1 MFFSNDLYFLLPEL
15 FWVLVGVS
23 LLLFSTLLT
32 TRLRL
37 VLMPRLGYIFICF
50 VLYFA
55 VLYVS
60 LPTIEYAVLDYQYVS
75 DQFAFSFKLVF
86 LFLLI
91 LCVYSSIDYYFL
103 ERVFFVEYYFLIIF
117 FCVSSFLLISSNDFT
132 LFYLAIELQSLVL
145 YTLAA
150 LKRYNV
156 FSTESGLKYFVLGA
170 FSSGL
175 LLFSISLFYGFY
187 GFLNFYEAKFVF
199 LGWFVLSTHYAIAL
213 AIIFLLS
220 ALMFKLAA
228 APFHIWI
235 PDVYE
240 GAPSAVVLLFSILPK
255 LAVLAFI
262 VKLFAGFLY
271 EYSAVW
277 YSVLF
282 FAGIFS
288 VIVGTFGALNQIN
301 IKRLY
306 AYSAIVNIGYLITA
320 ASYGT
325 LESFT
330 VLFNYLC
337 LYFFSTIAIFLVLM
351 LFRNLPGLK
360 KIKYLLEY
368 SAFATYSSLL
378 AIFIA
383 LIFFSLAGVPPLAG
397 FFIKF
402 FLFKVI
408 FVADFLAN
416 PGFFIIL
423 IMSVISSF
431 YYIRVVRFLFFTN
444 TRKPVLFAKLNYFVV
459 FVFVVVCA
467 WMFVF
472 FFFQPAILSFIEY
485 LSASLYF

>member
-1 MFFSNDLYFLLPEL
+1 
-15 FWVLVGVS
+15 
-23 LLLFSTLLT
+23 
-32 TRLRL
+32 
-37 VLMPRLGYIFICF
+37 MPRLGYIFICF

-228 APFHIWI
+228 APFHI
-235 PDVYE
+235 
-240 GAPSAVVLLFSILPK
+240 
-255 LAVLAFI
+255 
-262 VKLFAGFLY
+262 
-271 EYSAVW
+271 
-277 YSVLF
+277 
-282 FAGIFS
+282 
-288 VIVGTFGALNQIN
+288 
-301 IKRLY
+301 
-306 AYSAIVNIGYLITA
+306 
-320 ASYGT
+320 
-325 LESFT
+325 
-330 VLFNYLC
+330 
-337 LYFFSTIAIFLVLM
+337 
-351 LFRNLPGLK
+351 
-360 KIKYLLEY
+360 
-368 SAFATYSSLL
+368 
-378 AIFIA
+378 
-383 LIFFSLAGVPPLAG
+383 
-397 FFIKF
+397 
-402 FLFKVI
+402 
-408 FVADFLAN
+408 
-416 PGFFIIL
+416 
-423 IMSVISSF
+423 
-431 YYIRVVRFLFFTN
+431 
-444 TRKPVLFAKLNYFVV
+444 
-459 FVFVVVCA
+459 
-467 WMFVF
+467 
-472 FFFQPAILSFIEY
+472 
-485 LSASLYF
+485 